1 MISVVIPTYNR
12 QRTILRAVNS
22 VLNQTYQDLE
32 VIVVDDCSADDT
44 RAVVEAIADPRV
56 RYVCLEKNSGACTA
70 RNRGITLSRGEY
82 IAFQDSDDEW
92 YPNKLVKQL
101 AALEENEADIV
112 FCGFEKLYRD
122 DMRWIHPQGLSA
134 HFCSQEELLMTSL
147 ASTQTFLGKA
157 EVIRDVMFDAFLPRM
172 QDYDFIIRAAEKY
185 RVYYLDQ
192 VLVTV
197 YEQADSITAGKR
209 SYQKRLDITG
219 KLLDKYPA
227 LRKAYPR
234 WEVSMLK
241 ITAHC
246 LVMLKQDAA
255 PVLKEIYKKEK
266 SLANLGKLILY
277 KLGLLYHI
285 FDRAD
290 R

>member
-12 QRTILRAVNS
+12 QQTILRAVNS

-32 VIVVDDCSADDT
+32 VIVVDDCSTDDT

-92 YPNKLVKQL
+92 YADKLTRQL

-112 FCGFEKLYRD
+112 FCGFEKLYRND
-122 DMRWIHPQGLSA
+122 IRWMHPQGLSA

-157 EVIRDVMFDAFLPRM
+157 EVIRDVMFDASLPRM

-209 SYQKRLDITG
+209 SYQKRLDITR

>member
-12 QRTILRAVNS
+12 QQTILRAVNS

-32 VIVVDDCSADDT
+32 VIVVDDCSTDDT

-70 RNRGITLSRGEY
+70 RNKGITLSRGEY

-157 EVIRDVMFDAFLPRM
+157 EVIRDVMFDASLPRM

-209 SYQKRLDITG
+209 SYQKRLDITR